1 MKKKLS
7 IIEKVAMTWTFP
19 LVLVGFSFLS
29 LMAIFLFLLASFLNI
44 SGTIG
49 AAIYLF
55 DQTKLMLIGR
65 RLKKLVKKD
74 EEMYKFGSEKTE
86 QK

>member
-1 MKKKLS
+1 MKKNLS

-19 LVLVGFSFLS
+19 IMLVVFSLLS
-29 LMAIFLFLLASFLNI
+29 VMAIFLFLLASFFNI

-55 DQTKLMLIGR
+55 DQTKLMLVGR

-74 EEMYKFGSEKTE
+74 EEIHKFGAEKTE

>member
-7 IIEKVAMTWTFP
+7 IIEKVAMTWTVP
-19 LVLVGFSFLS
+19 LVFVAFTFLS
-29 LMAIFLFLLASFLNI
+29 LVAIFLFLLASFFNI

-74 EEMYKFGSEKTE
+74 EEMYKFGSDKTE
-86 QK
+86 

>member
-1 MKKKLS
+1 MTKKLT

-19 LVLVGFSFLS
+19 LMIVVFSFLS
-29 LMAIFLFLLASFLNI
+29 FIAIAAFLIVSFLNI

-49 AAIYLF
+49 ACIYLF
-55 DQTKLMLIGR
+55 DQVKLLVIGK

-74 EEMYKFGSEKTE
+74 EEMYKFGSDKTE
-86 QK
+86 

>member
-1 MKKKLS
+1 MTKKLT

-19 LVLVGFSFLS
+19 LMIVVFSFLS
-29 LMAIFLFLLASFLNI
+29 FIAIAAFLIVSFLNI

-49 AAIYLF
+49 ACIYLF
-55 DQTKLMLIGR
+55 DQVKLLVIGR

-74 EEMYKFGSEKTE
+74 EEMYKFGSDKTE
-86 QK
+86 

>member
-1 MKKKLS
+1 MKKKLT

-19 LVLVGFSFLS
+19 LMIVVFSFLS
-29 LMAIFLFLLASFLNI
+29 FIAIATFLIVSFLNI

-49 AAIYLF
+49 ACIYLF
-55 DQTKLMLIGR
+55 DQVKLLLIGR

-74 EEMYKFGSEKTE
+74 EEMYKFGSDKTE
-86 QK
+86 

>member
-19 LVLVGFSFLS
+19 LTLIAFVFLS
-29 LMAIFLFLLASFLNI
+29 VMAIFLFLLASFLNV

-49 AAIYLF
+49 AALYLF
-55 DQTKLMLIGR
+55 EQTKLMIIGR

-74 EEMYKFGSEKTE
+74 EEMYKFGSDKTE
-86 QK
+86 

>member
-19 LVLVGFSFLS
+19 LTLVAFVFLS
-29 LMAIFLFLLASFLNI
+29 VMAIFLFLLASFLNV

-49 AAIYLF
+49 AALYLF
-55 DQTKLMLIGR
+55 EQTKLMIIGR

-74 EEMYKFGSEKTE
+74 EEMYKFGSDKTE
-86 QK
+86 

>member
-1 MKKKLS
+1 MKKKLT

-19 LVLVGFSFLS
+19 LMIVVFSFLS
-29 LMAIFLFLLASFLNI
+29 FIAIATFLIVSFLNI

-49 AAIYLF
+49 ACIYLF
-55 DQTKLMLIGR
+55 DQVKLLVIGR

-74 EEMYKFGSEKTE
+74 EEMYKFGSDKTE
-86 QK
+86 

>member
-1 MKKKLS
+1 
-7 IIEKVAMTWTFP
+7 
-19 LVLVGFSFLS
+19 VLVGFSFLS

>member
-1 MKKKLS
+1 MTKKLT

-19 LVLVGFSFLS
+19 LMLVVFSFLS
-29 LMAIFLFLLASFLNI
+29 FIAISAFLIVSFLNI

-49 AAIYLF
+49 ACIYLF
-55 DQTKLMLIGR
+55 DQVKLLLIGR

-74 EEMYKFGSEKTE
+74 EEMYKFDSEKTE
-86 QK
+86 RK